1 MAQGPDWLPAAE
13 DAEVADQ
20 LRQILKQSGYVD
32 SGIQEVME
40 PGTWFPLLPHEG
52 APGTPLNTL
61 LRLFHMDG
69 KVNAEDAA
77 RAFEPLTLEQMT
89 TARFVLRDGDRVSAT
104 VHIEPYD
111 NLLLARPR
119 DADDED
125 KIMSISLTTLEM
137 ANFAVRVHSR
147 RTLDMGT
154 GSGLQALLAAS
165 HSDEVFAVDINPR
178 AVSTAGFNCRWNGFG
193 NVVCRQGS
201 LFEPV
206 SAQTFDLIVCN
217 PPFVISPGIRHR
229 YRDSGAIGDGFALDL
244 VRRAPSFLNEG
255 GFFQMMFQWIETEKE
270 NWRDRL
276 SDCFSGL
283 GCDVWLLHTDTET
296 PEAYVTGW
304 LRTNIEKADPADASH
319 ADWLRYLEGLG
330 VRSVGTGLVAMQRS
344 SGRTNHVWF
353 DDAPSDRTQ
362 PYGSAIPAIFE
373 VRRHLEGKAESS
385 LLDERLVAAPNLQMI
400 QESQLE
406 GFGWQP
412 KECELQL
419 NSGLRYCYSDVDA
432 GLARIVAGCD
442 GSRTVREI
450 MHEAVTETKT
460 QAEAA
465 SSKHLSQLRE
475 LAWYG
480 FLKPASL
487 AEKPRHGT
495 SQVRI
500 AAD

>member
-1 MAQGPDWLPAAE
+1 MAQEPDWLPDAD

-20 LRQILKQSGYVD
+20 LRHILKQSGYVD

-40 PGTWFPLLPHEG
+40 PRTWLPVLPYDG

-69 KVNAEDAA
+69 SVSAEDAE
-77 RAFEPLTLEQMT
+77 RAFQPLTLDQMT
-89 TARFVLRDGDRVSAT
+89 TARFVSRNGERISAT
-104 VHIEPYD
+104 VQIEPYN
-111 NLLLARPR
+111 NLLVVRPR

-137 ANFAVRVHSR
+137 ANFAVRGHSR
-147 RTLDMGT
+147 KTLDLGT
-154 GSGLQALLAAS
+154 GSGVQALLAAP
-165 HSDEVFAVDINPR
+165 HSDEVCAVDINPR
-178 AVSTAGFNCRWNGFG
+178 AVSTADFNCRWNRFR

-206 SAQTFDLIVCN
+206 SGETFDLIVCN

-229 YRDSGAIGDGFALDL
+229 YRDSGAIGDRFALDL
-244 VRRAPSFLNEG
+244 ARRAPSFLNES
-255 GFFQMMFQWIETEKE
+255 GFFQMMFQWVETGEE

-276 SDCFSGL
+276 SHCLSGL
-283 GCDVWLLHTDTET
+283 GCDVWVLHTDTET

-304 LRTNIEKADPADASH
+304 LRTNTEKADPADASP
-319 ADWLRYLEGLG
+319 ADWLRYLERLG
-330 VRSVGTGLVAMQRS
+330 VRSISTGLVAMQRS

-353 DDAPSDRTQ
+353 DDAPSDRSQ
-362 PYGSAIPAIFE
+362 PYGSAIPAIFAI
-373 VRRHLEGKAESS
+373 RRYLEGKTEPS
-385 LLDERLVAAPNLQMI
+385 LLDERLVAAPSLRMI

-406 GFGWQP
+406 GFGWRP

-419 NSGLRYCYSDVDA
+419 DSGFRYCYSDVDA
-432 GLARIVAGCD
+432 GLAKIVAGCD

-450 MHEAVTETKT
+450 MDEAATDTRT
-460 QAEAA
+460 QAGVADA
-465 SSKHLSQLRE
+465 KHLSQLRE

-480 FLKPASL
+480 FLKPAHL
-487 AEKPRHGT
+487 AEKLGDGT